1 MSTTPDELSDFVKSA
16 LASGVPRADIEA
28 VLGKAGWTKGQTR
41 AALASYADTDFPIP
55 VPRPRP
61 HLDARDAFLYLLL
74 FLMLYVSA
82 YHLGS
87 LLFDIINAAIP
98 DPADSNATSYV
109 RASIRWSIS
118 SLLVAFPV
126 FVYVSLLVGREIAAD
141 PNKRHSRVRRWLTYT
156 TLFLAASILVGDV
169 ISLIYSLLG
178 GEITSRFLLKVLV
191 VGFIAG
197 TVFWYYLSTLDD
209 ARAE

>member
-1 MSTTPDELSDFVKSA
+1 MDAAGDAMLGGTAPE
-16 LASGVPRADIEA
+16 ASSGNTASPRATTASPASRRARLPFRRHSASCDFSA
-28 VLGKAGWTKGQTR
+28 SDAASFCACGSTWWAGTMGHVHPFSR
-41 AALASYADTDFPIP
+41 NCRP
-55 VPRPRP
+55 V
-61 HLDARDAFLYLLL
+61 
-74 FLMLYVSA
+74 
-82 YHLGS
+82 
-87 LLFDIINAAIP
+87 
-98 DPADSNATSYV
+98 T
-109 RASIRWSIS
+109 
-118 SLLVAFPV
+118 
-126 FVYVSLLVGREIAAD
+126 AAD